1 MHTIKSLS
9 WVFALSIVGGALV
22 AVPANAQSFSDITGT
37 NIWNN
42 VAPVFETDS
51 ELDAELIENV
61 TRLNQESAAAYTAC
75 NEAIAAA
82 EQNPTT
88 RRFARQPSTQ
98 TAAVPAA
105 CNQLETLRTEVESLR
120 SRLTQAASSTANPA
134 LRAW

>member
-9 WVFALSIVGGALV
+9 FIFALSIVGALA

-75 NEAIAAA
+75 NEAIAAT

-105 CNQLETLRTEVESLR
+105 CSQLETLRTEVESLR

>member
-9 WVFALSIVGGALV
+9 FVFALSIFGALA
-22 AVPANAQSFSDITGT
+22 AVPANAQSYSDITGT

-42 VAPVFETDS
+42 VAPIFETDS

-61 TRLNQESAAAYTAC
+61 TRLNRESAAAYTAC
-75 NEAIAAA
+75 NEAIAAT
-82 EQNPTT
+82 EQNPTI

-98 TAAVPAA
+98 TAVVPAA
-105 CNQLETLRTEVESLR
+105 CRQLETLRTEVESLR

-134 LRAW
+134 LRTW

>member
-9 WVFALSIVGGALV
+9 LVFALSIFGAL
-22 AVPANAQSFSDITGT
+22 AAAPANAQSYSDITGT

-61 TRLNQESAAAYTAC
+61 TRLNRESAAAYTAC
-75 NEAIAAA
+75 NEAIAAT
-82 EQNPTT
+82 EQNPTI

-98 TAAVPAA
+98 TVVVPAA
-105 CNQLETLRTEVESLR
+105 CRQLETLRTEVESLR

-134 LRAW
+134 LRTW

>member
-9 WVFALSIVGGALV
+9 FVFALSIFSGALA
-22 AVPANAQSFSDITGT
+22 AVPANAQSYSDITGT

-42 VAPVFETDS
+42 VAPIFETGS

-61 TRLNQESAAAYTAC
+61 TRLNRESAAAYTAC
-75 NEAIAAA
+75 NEAIAAT
-82 EQNPTT
+82 EQNPTI

-98 TAAVPAA
+98 TAVVPAA
-105 CNQLETLRTEVESLR
+105 CRQLETLRTEVESLR

-134 LRAW
+134 LRTW